1 MNLAISKSSV
11 ESSSVT
17 PLAETRTR
25 PRCAF
30 TVDVEDYYQ
39 VDAFSDRISPLDWV
53 RFPSRVV
60 DSTWTILRLLRQ
72 HDVRG
77 TFFVLG
83 YVAHKHPELVRA
95 IRDDGHE
102 VGCHSYWHRPIH
114 RLTPEEFRE
123 DLRQATEAIGELI
136 GEPVTTFRAP
146 TFSIRGDTLWALE
159 LLAEAGYRIDS
170 SIFPVRHDKYGI
182 PDADPLPHV
191 RETASGSIW
200 EFPPT
205 VYRTRL
211 GNVPIAGGGYFRLL
225 PFAATRWMMSRV
237 HLAEQQP
244 LMFYIHPWEVDVNQ
258 PRLKGRWKSRFRH
271 YQNLR
276 TTASKLD
283 RLLSTFSF
291 GTMTEALDAYAVT
304 PACQNQPPTAPGQAS
319 PSSRPLVHSTLPS
332 LQAK

>member
-1 MNLAISKSSV
+1 MSLTTSTSST
-11 ESSSVT
+11 ESSRIASHAVKKG
-17 PLAETRTR
+17 R

-39 VDAFSDRISPLDWV
+39 VDAFSDRISPLEWAQ
-53 RFPSRVV
+53 FPSRVV
-60 DSTWTILRLLRQ
+60 ESTWTILRLLRS
-72 HDVRG
+72 HNVRG
-77 TFFVLG
+77 TFFILG

-95 IRDDGHE
+95 IHDDGHE
-102 VGCHSYWHRPIH
+102 IGCHSYWHRPIH

-123 DLRQATEAIGELI
+123 DLSQASEAIGELT

-146 TFSIRGDTLWALE
+146 TFSIRRDTLWALE
-159 LLAEAGYRIDS
+159 VLAEAGYRIDS

-205 VYRTRL
+205 IYRTRL

-225 PFAATRWMMSRV
+225 PFVATRWMMSRV
-237 HLAEQQP
+237 HLAERQP
-244 LMFYIHPWEVDVNQ
+244 LMFYIHPWEVDVDQ
-258 PRLKGRWKSRFRH
+258 PRLRGRWKSRFRH

-276 TTASKLD
+276 TTARKLD
-283 RLLSTFSF
+283 RLLGTFSF
-291 GTMTEALDAYAVT
+291 GTMTEVLEASGAEYETTSGDSSIAAAPPHMSVEAAA
-304 PACQNQPPTAPGQAS
+304 PAES
-319 PSSRPLVHSTLPS
+319 P
-332 LQAK
+332 